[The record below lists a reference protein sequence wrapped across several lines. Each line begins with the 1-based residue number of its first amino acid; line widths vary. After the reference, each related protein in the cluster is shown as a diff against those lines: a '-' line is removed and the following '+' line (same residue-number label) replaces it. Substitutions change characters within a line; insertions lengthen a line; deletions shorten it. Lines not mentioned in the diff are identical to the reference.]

1 MGSDPE
7 VAADLPAVP
16 PSSTVFD
23 DILRYFEVF
32 QNIGILRYFAVFRGI
47 SRYFAVFRGILRY
60 FTVFCGILRYFVVF
74 SGIQRYFVV
83 FSGIQRYSAVFSGIQ
98 RYSSKIGY
106 SRYADRPAVFWVFSV
121 LNNKTGIANCRLV
134 SERPKSEMHL

>member
-32 QNIGILRYFAVFRGI
+32 QNIGILRYSRYFAVFRGI
-47 SRYFAVFRGILRY
+47 SRYFAVFCGISRYFAVFRGI
-60 FTVFCGILRYFVVF
+60 
-74 SGIQRYFVV
+74 SRYFVV
-83 FSGIQRYSAVFSGIQ
+83 FSGIQRYSAVFVKN
-98 RYSSKIGY
+98 R
-106 SRYADRPAVFWVFSV
+106 VFSV
-121 LNNKTGIANCRLV
+121 CRPTRGILGIL
-134 SERPKSEMHL
+134 SIE

>member
-23 DILRYFEVF
+23 DILRCFEVF

-47 SRYFAVFRGILRY
+47 SRYFAVFRGILWY
-60 FTVFCGILRYFVVF
+60 FAVFRGILWYFAVFCGILRYFVVF
-74 SGIQRYFVV
+74 RGISRYFAV
-83 FSGIQRYSAVFSGIQ
+83 FRGISWYSAVFSGIQ

-106 SRYADRPAVFWVFSV
+106 SRYADQPAVFWVFSV

-134 SERPKSEMHL
+134 